1 MPAPYPGQQWKHGW
15 IPVTASAVKSKNH
28 GRGGNRDVIARIAAE
43 AGAAFKRME
52 AGGKPDRGHSK
63 APAAKAAAKPVPTMP
78 VEIKGTDRDS
88 SKKIDAAIRQ
98 AAGRNPDSKND
109 ARPVPPQ
116 AQKFHRNTNGIEDLA
131 AAVDDG
137 YPPRE
142 RRALTGGAS
151 ADTEL
156 VTLKNGTKVVHKTG
170 GNPDAEQAASMIARA
185 LGLRAPRV
193 YRDHESSVYMDFVD
207 NAMTADELREL
218 HEPEWD
224 RRRRAA
230 TDYDDSNLIGLLDV
244 LISNADR
251 NVGNWMLTKD
261 GRTIPIDHGHAFAG
275 VPSHGRAR
283 ARQVRGDGPFAE
295 NYTNGPNPLTQADV
309 AELRRRLESLKPD
322 FEHMGRKSWLD
333 YSLSVVDLLG
343 RNAEGVSSLL
353 AGVR

>member
-1 MPAPYPGQQWKHGW
+1 MPHPYPGQEWRHGW
-15 IPVTASAVKSKNH
+15 IPVTPAAAVAKNH
-28 GRGGNRDVIARIAAE
+28 GRKPRGGSQSAISRLAAE
-43 AGAAFKRME
+43 AGAIHKRMQ
-52 AGGKPDRGHSK
+52 AD
-63 APAAKAAAKPVPTMP
+63 AKP
-78 VEIKGTDRDS
+78 ELKGSSSDP

-98 AAGRNPDSKND
+98 AAGRNLKSKNVG
-109 ARPVPPQ
+109 RPVSPQ
-116 AQKFHRNTNGIEDLA
+116 AQQFHRNTDGIEDLA

-185 LGLRAPRV
+185 LGLQAPRV

-224 RRRRAA
+224 RRRRASI
-230 TDYDDSNLIGLLDV
+230 DHDDGNLIGLLDV

-251 NVGNWMLTKD
+251 NTGNWMLTTD
-261 GRTIPIDHGHAFAG
+261 GRTIPIDHGHAFSG
-275 VPSHGRAR
+275 VPSSGRVR
-283 ARQVRGDGPFAE
+283 VRQVRGDGPFAG
-295 NYTNGPNPLTQADV
+295 NYTSGPNPLTKADV
-309 AELRRRLESLKPD
+309 AEVRRRLESLRPD
-322 FEHMGRKSWLD
+322 FEHIGRSRWLD
-333 YSLSVVDLLG
+333 YSLGIVDLLG
-343 RNAEGVSSLL
+343 QNAQGMSSLF